1 MLDSIKELFAVAPIL
16 AWSMTLVAA
25 VVFIAGVWK
34 SLKWPCMNAWVN
46 FPIIGKIARYSRD
59 TYRARGYEG
68 WLRSELVLCLDYKRF
83 LRDISEQDYNDKV
96 EYLALAGDSGRGQIP
111 GWMWPL
117 ITLMVFVQAVGFSD
131 LLTGFTMPV
140 LNESLRQNNVYGIA
154 LLISALL
161 VFLAFSAGHELYRN
175 GRINDARREWQQAGR
190 KSELRS
196 GTVPLSK
203 PQNIDAD
210 YPDYTRRLNRIGST
224 VASYKVSI
232 GAAVFIVMV
241 AIGAIY
247 AHAQAL
253 QKMQA
258 AEAASQTQKIE
269 KPVTAAAGLDISAEM
284 SLPATGVSNDVNR
297 GWSAFIEMALM
308 FAGLQLLCMYFGFR
322 WGFAGQ
328 NSAQAFRAIGA
339 GKFASYEQLLNH
351 NHYISETAQIKLEE
365 LQQRI
370 MQRLAKNGDNKITL
384 GNHSFQDFILE
395 QRERQTRNRERQRA
409 QTLLEAVAQ
418 ADKAAIASASESITQ
433 SQLKDPNAVSK
444 MEAEPQLTP
453 EVMDEAKPVAETQV
467 IDASAAPKM
476 KQPPRVLEMALHQVS
491 SLKSMDNK
499 MAFIKTLP
507 EALQSEVLAAL
518 NLPQANQQG
527 AEARPEL

>member
-16 AWSMTLVAA
+16 AWSMVAVTT

-34 SLKWPCMNAWVN
+34 SLKWSCMNAWMN

-83 LRDISEQDYNDKV
+83 LRDISEQDYNEKV
-96 EYLALAGDSGRGQIP
+96 EYLVLAGDSGRSLMP
-111 GWMWPL
+111 GWMWPF

-161 VFLAFSAGHELYRN
+161 VFLAYSAGHELYRS
-175 GRINDARREWQQAGR
+175 GRINDARREWHQAGR

-203 PQNIDAD
+203 PQSIDAD
-210 YPDYTRRLNRIGST
+210 SPDYTRRLNRIGST
-224 VASYKVSI
+224 AASYKVSI

-247 AHAQAL
+247 AHVQAL

-258 AEAASQTQKIE
+258 AEAVSQTQKIE
-269 KPVTAAAGLDISAEM
+269 KHVTAAAGLDISAEM
-284 SLPATGVSNDVNR
+284 PLPASGVSNDVNS
-297 GWSAFIEMALM
+297 GWSAFIEMAFM
-308 FAGLQLLCMYFGFR
+308 FAGLQLLCVYFGFR

-339 GKFASYEQLLNH
+339 GKFASYEQLLSH

-365 LQQRI
+365 LQQR
-370 MQRLAKNGDNKITL
+370 MMLRLAKNGDNKISS
-384 GNHSFQDFILE
+384 GNHTFQDFILE
-395 QRERQTRNRERQRA
+395 QRERQTRNRERQRP
-409 QTLLEAVAQ
+409 QTRIEAIAL
-418 ADKAAIASASESITQ
+418 ADKAALASASESIMQ
-433 SQLKDPNAVSK
+433 SQFKEPSAVSK
-444 MEAEPQLTP
+444 MEAEPQLAP
-453 EVMDEAKPVAETQV
+453 EVMEATKPVAEPQIV
-467 IDASAAPKM
+467 DAIAAPKM

-491 SLKSMDNK
+491 SLKSLENK

-518 NLPQANQQG
+518 NPPEG
-527 AEARPEL
+527 SHAEARPEL

>member
-16 AWSMTLVAA
+16 AWSMAAVTA
-25 VVFIAGVWK
+25 VVFIASVWNGV
-34 SLKWPCMNAWVN
+34 KWPWMNAWMN
-46 FPIIGKIARYSRD
+46 FPVIGKIARYSRD

-68 WLRSELVLCLDYKRF
+68 WLRSELFLCLDYKRF
-83 LRDISEQDYNDKV
+83 LRDISEQDYNEKV
-96 EYLALAGDSGRGQIP
+96 EYLALAGDSGRSQMP

-117 ITLMVFVQAVGFSD
+117 ITLMVLVQAVGFSD
-131 LLTGFTMPV
+131 LLTGLTIPV

-154 LLISALL
+154 LLISGLL
-161 VFLAFSAGHELYRN
+161 VFLVFSAGHELYRN
-175 GRINDARREWQQAGR
+175 GRINDARREWQRSGR

-196 GTVPLSK
+196 GSVPLSK

-210 YPDYTRRLNRIGST
+210 YPEYTRRLNRIGST
-224 VASYKVSI
+224 AAGYKVSI
-232 GAAVFIVMV
+232 GAIVFVAMV

-247 AHAQAL
+247 AHVQAL
-253 QKMQA
+253 QKIQVA
-258 AEAASQTQKIE
+258 AASQTQKIE
-269 KPVTAAAGLDISAEM
+269 KPVTASAGLDISAEM
-284 SLPATGVSNDVNR
+284 PLSASGVSNDVNS
-297 GWSAFIEMALM
+297 GWSAFIEIAFM
-308 FAGLQLLCMYFGFR
+308 FAGLQLLCVYFGCR

-328 NSAQAFRAIGA
+328 QSAQAFRAIGA
-339 GKFASYEQLLNH
+339 GKFASYEQLMNYNH
-351 NHYISETAQIKLEE
+351 DISETAEIKLEE

-370 MQRLAKNGDNKITL
+370 MQRLAKNGDNKIRSGSHT
-384 GNHSFQDFILE
+384 FQDFIQE

-409 QTLLEAVAQ
+409 QTRLEAIAL
-418 ADKAAIASASESITQ
+418 ADKAALDRESESIMQ
-433 SQLKDPNAVSK
+433 SQLKEPNAVSK
-444 MEAEPQLTP
+444 IEAAPQLAS
-453 EVMDEAKPVAETQV
+453 EVTDEAKPVAEPQANDT
-467 IDASAAPKM
+467 ILAPRM

-518 NLPQANQQG
+518 NIPQANQQG